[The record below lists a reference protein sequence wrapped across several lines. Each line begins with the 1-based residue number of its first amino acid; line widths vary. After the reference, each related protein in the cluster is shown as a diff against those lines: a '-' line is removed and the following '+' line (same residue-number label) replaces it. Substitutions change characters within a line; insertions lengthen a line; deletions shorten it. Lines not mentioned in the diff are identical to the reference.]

1 MGAVGFRN
9 GWERRSVL
17 IHKVRVAAA
26 VDMDIHEARHN
37 IASVH
42 IHPPGIRRTGHVDG
56 RDLLSL
62 QQHGAAGDDFVRQD
76 QLAVADPDFVHSHS
90 PFGNL

>member
-1 MGAVGFRN
+1 MQSQQLRTVFRLLVRFQKQVDGLFQQCIRAGHGGGAQGGGAAGAVGFRN

-42 IHPPGIRRTGHVDG
+42 IHPAGHP
-56 RDLLSL
+56 
-62 QQHGAAGDDFVRQD
+62 
-76 QLAVADPDFVHSHS
+76 ADRAR
-90 PFGNL
+90 